1 MRLPCLY
8 LDLSQKLAFFL
19 SQITKEAIRSIK
31 ITCSGKLIPY
41 AESFGTFA
49 TLGML
54 KHSLGDS
61 INYVNAVF
69 VAKDRGIN
77 VSIDTKDSLSSVYKN
92 LITIEI
98 TTLENTMS
106 ISGCVFDEDKLR
118 IIDINGFCID
128 IEPSGKIILF
138 KNTDVPGVI
147 GNVGNIMEKNN
158 INIADF
164 RLGRKKENGE
174 ALAIIIVDNHI
185 TDEVLSELKM
195 INACIS
201 VSYAVI

>member
-1 MRLPCLY
+1 
-8 LDLSQKLAFFL
+8 
-19 SQITKEAIRSIK
+19 
-31 ITCSGKLIPY
+31 
-41 AESFGTFA
+41 
-49 TLGML
+49 ML